1 MAGDTFTITDGY
13 RRTEEAFRE
22 ACIAAGRGLGEVK
35 LIAVSKTFPA
45 EAVREAYGLGQRLF
59 GENRAQELTEKQP
72 VLPKDIEWHF
82 IGRLQRNKVKYIIDK
97 AAMIHSVD
105 SAALAREISRQALL
119 KQVEASVLIEV
130 NLDGEETKAGFGA
143 EGLRQGLEEIAAL
156 PGVHVLGL
164 MTIGQYHE
172 DPEGSR
178 ALFRRMRALRD
189 EAASWAVPGADI
201 RYLSMGMSH
210 DFEAAIAEGADY
222 VRVGTA
228 IFGGR

>member
-1 MAGDTFTITDGY
+1 MENTLTENY
-13 RRTEEAFRE
+13 LRTMDSFRE
-22 ACIAAGRGLGEVK
+22 ACENAGRASGEVK

-45 EAVREAYGLGQRLF
+45 ERVEAAYRLGQRLF
-59 GENRAQELTEKQP
+59 GENRAQEIMEKQP

-97 AAMIHSVD
+97 VTMIHSVD
-105 SAALAREISRQALL
+105 TTGLAGEISRQALL
-119 KQVEASVLIEV
+119 KQREMPVLIEV
-130 NLDGEETKAGFGA
+130 NLEDEESKAGFDA
-143 EGLRQGLEEIAAL
+143 EGLRRGMEDIAAL
-156 PGVHVLGL
+156 PCLRVLGL
-164 MTIGQYHE
+164 MTVGRYHE

-189 EAASWAVPGADI
+189 EAASWAVPGTDI

-210 DFEAAIAEGADY
+210 DYSIAIAEGADY

>member
-22 ACIAAGRGLGEVK
+22 ACIAAGRGPGEVK

-97 AAMIHSVD
+97 VAMIHSVD
-105 SAALAREISRQALL
+105 SLDLAKEISRQSLL
-119 KQVEASVLIEV
+119 KNMEMQALVQV
-130 NLDGEETKAGFGA
+130 NLGGEDSKAGFGA
-143 EGLRQGLEEIAAL
+143 EELRSGLQGIAGLPGLRIR
-156 PGVHVLGL
+156 GL
-164 MTIGQYHE
+164 MTIGPYYEEPE
-172 DPEGSR
+172 DARPLFKKMK
-178 ALFRRMRALRD
+178 ALKE
-189 EAASWAVPGADI
+189 EAASWAIPGVEM

-210 DFEAAIAEGADY
+210 DFTVAIEEGADF

-228 IFGGR
+228 IFGQR